1 MLTRKGAPRSP
12 APERKYLWIQRA
24 LQTQPGRR
32 RRAFFRGIGEH
43 FPRISFETGSVRAR
57 LDVGWYGMPR
67 SGPMTLSFP
76 PFAGMVRKIILATVA
91 IFFCLLLLRWIDPA
105 IAVEVFAV
113 GALTPTM
120 VLHGAVWQMVT
131 YSFLSGGILQIA
143 FDMLSLWFMGSYL
156 ETTYGTQWL
165 TEIYFF
171 SVVGAALTTIA
182 VSYTHVFHMSP
193 TQTMDGALGGI
204 FGLLAAWAVLMGDQ
218 KFLMFPFPI
227 SIRAKYLAIVFIL
240 IALASVLQGPSGFLS
255 LGSLG
260 GALFGYIY
268 IKAAP
273 RRGYAFAA
281 TERAFSLRNG
291 YYRWKRRRAARKF
304 EVYMRK
310 HDRNVKFDGQGR
322 YIDPDGKKDPTD
334 KRWMN

>member
-1 MLTRKGAPRSP
+1 
-12 APERKYLWIQRA
+12 
-24 LQTQPGRR
+24 
-32 RRAFFRGIGEH
+32 
-43 FPRISFETGSVRAR
+43 
-57 LDVGWYGMPR
+57 MPR
-67 SGPMTLSFP
+67 SGSMMLSFP
-76 PFAGMVRKIILATVA
+76 PFAGMIRKIILVTVA
-91 IFFCLLLLRWIDPA
+91 IFFLLLVLRWIAPG
-105 IAVEVFAV
+105 IAVEIFAV

-120 VLHGAVWQMVT
+120 AMHGAIWQLIT

-143 FDMLSLWFMGSYL
+143 FDMLSLWFIGSYL
-156 ETTYGTQWL
+156 ETTYGTRWL

-171 SVVGAALTTIA
+171 SVVGAALTTIV
-182 VSYTHVFHMSP
+182 VSYTHIFHMSP
-193 TQTMDGALGGI
+193 NQTIYGALGGI

-218 KFLMFPFPI
+218 KFLMFPLPI
-227 SIRAKYLAIVFIL
+227 SIRAKYLVMIFIL
-240 IALASVLQGPSGFLS
+240 IALASVFQGPSGFLS
-255 LGSLG
+255 LASLG

-268 IKAAP
+268 IKVAP

-281 TERAFSLRNG
+281 TERVFSLRNG

-310 HDRNVKFDGQGR
+310 HDRDVKFDGQGR